1 MVAPILKE
9 YNLKAKE
16 IGRELEIL
24 IGIPDEDV
32 FNEFISYKGFENIP
46 SICELDESYVFRA
59 NSKVWAPRWSLGLL
73 TDRVQ
78 EIQSQGKK
86 VFIWTLDEPQFIKR
100 FIGNKLY
107 DAILTNYPTN
117 VAYQHFSN

>member
-1 MVAPILKE
+1 
-9 YNLKAKE
+9 
-16 IGRELEIL
+16 
-24 IGIPDEDV
+24 
-32 FNEFISYKGFENIP
+32 
-46 SICELDESYVFRA
+46 
-59 NSKVWAPRWSLGLL
+59 
-73 TDRVQ
+73 VQ

-117 VAYQHFSN
+117 VAYQHFSK